1 MILLLGGTADTAIL
15 ATMLAEAGYD
25 VLVSTATGIPLATGD
40 HPRIRRQQFTPPP
53 EVVEASITMNNERS
67 LIRSLSMRRRNKF
80 LRSVVYQ

>member
-40 HPRIRRQQFTPPP
+40 HPRIVVHVDQMPPLDVPRLSIYFTPLAD
-53 EVVEASITMNNERS
+53 ASNLLLNYFPFS
-67 LIRSLSMRRRNKF
+67 
-80 LRSVVYQ
+80 Y